1 MKEQVTLKK
10 HDATT
15 STVTLTSDGWRVERK
30 KIDLKFIFLM
40 KLKHLE
46 WNLMI
51 CKRFNELKGMMK

>member
-30 KIDLKFIFLM
+30 KNRFEIFFSYETQTFGMEFNDL
-40 KLKHLE
+40 
-46 WNLMI
+46 
-51 CKRFNELKGMMK
+51 